1 MSKKQE
7 IKVYLPAKMVGELES
22 RRKAGVRSKFIAD
35 AIRGKLDKRSQ
46 SSPWD
51 FELHLL
57 LCTARDMLHKMAGSK
72 LSINQSVIL
81 VKMIQVV
88 IDEVYEYES

>member
-35 AIRGKLDKRSQ
+35 AIRAKLDKRSE

-51 FELHLL
+51 FELQFL
-57 LCTARDMLHKMAGSK
+57 LCTSRDMIHKMAGSK
-72 LSINQSVIL
+72 LSINQSRIF
-81 VKMIQVV
+81 VKMLQLV
-88 IDEVYEYES
+88 IDEVYDYE

>member
-1 MSKKQE
+1 
-7 IKVYLPAKMVGELES
+7 
-22 RRKAGVRSKFIAD
+22 
-35 AIRGKLDKRSQ
+35 
-46 SSPWD
+46 
-51 FELHLL
+51 

>member
-35 AIRGKLDKRSQ
+35 AIRGKLDKRSEA
-46 SSPWD
+46 SPFD
-51 FELHLL
+51 FTLDHLL
-57 LCTARDMLHKMAGSK
+57 ATSRDMIYKMAGSK
-72 LSINQSVIL
+72 LSINQSAIL
-81 VKMIQVV
+81 CKMVQLV
-88 IDEVYEYES
+88 IDEVRDSN